1 MSLDALPVKGYKF
14 FDWAALVDKFGG
26 DEEFVRSLLGV
37 TLRAS
42 SSLPAELR
50 NACAAADFAT
60 LAGLAHKVKGTAGDI
75 VATALQFQA
84 RDAELAARATEAD
97 AIGMNLQLADTLDE
111 FLGEVRS
118 AVGRPDSTREAR

>member
-1 MSLDALPVKGYKF
+1 VSLEALPVTAYRF

-42 SSLPAELR
+42 GSLPAELR

-84 RDAELAARATEAD
+84 RDAELAARATDAD
-97 AIGMNLQLADTLDE
+97 AIGMNLQLADTLEE
-111 FLGEVRS
+111 FLGEVRG
-118 AVGRPDSTREAR
+118 AMARTSGHRQAR

>member
-1 MSLDALPVKGYKF
+1 VSLDALPVKGYKF

>member
-1 MSLDALPVKGYKF
+1 VSLEAFPVKVYRF

-42 SSLPAELR
+42 SSLPMELR

-111 FLGEVRS
+111 FLGEIRS

>member
-1 MSLDALPVKGYKF
+1 MSLEAFPVKVYRF

-42 SSLPAELR
+42 SSLPMELR